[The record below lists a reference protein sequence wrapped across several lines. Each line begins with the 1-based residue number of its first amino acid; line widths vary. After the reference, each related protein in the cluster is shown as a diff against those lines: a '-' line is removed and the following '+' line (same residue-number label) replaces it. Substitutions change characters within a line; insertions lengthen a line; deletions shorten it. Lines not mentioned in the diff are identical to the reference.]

1 MKYAN
6 SHKYSVNDKRTVI
19 AAHRRIWLLNAN
31 STGPSARLPTNIIVG
46 FQNISVHML
55 HNNHIEIIRIVA
67 DPTCEDWIFHIRNEL
82 FSISLKVWN
91 GTEENHTTVKF

>member
-1 MKYAN
+1 
-6 SHKYSVNDKRTVI
+6 
-19 AAHRRIWLLNAN
+19 
-31 STGPSARLPTNIIVG
+31 
-46 FQNISVHML
+46 ML